1 MSLPIERFQRF
12 YRQVMEKLLKRKGM
26 VMIASVA
33 ILAATVY
40 LASGMQA
47 ELMTSDDTGTVSVS
61 IETRLGL
68 LQEK

>member
-1 MSLPIERFQRF
+1 
-12 YRQVMEKLLKRKGM
+12 M
-26 VMIASVA
+26 VMLASVA

-61 IETRLGL
+61 IETRPGL
-68 LQEK
+68 LQEKVNDALEQAGGSRGGG